1 MPCDAGLW
9 VARSGPKAPLY
20 GDVLKSS
27 GMLYIRSM
35 LRWPAEGVSRAPYRV
50 MSDPEIYAQEQERIF
65 RGPVW
70 NYLCL
75 EAELPE
81 PGGFRTA
88 SIGDTPILVAR
99 NREIRMARSG
109 RW

>member
-1 MPCDAGLW
+1 A
-9 VARSGPKAPLY
+9 VRSGILPPGCVTTEWRMDRVLY
-20 GDVLKSS
+20 S
-27 GMLYIRSM
+27 RSM
-35 LRWPAEGVSRAPYRV
+35 LEWPAEGVSRAPYRV

-81 PGGFRTA
+81 PGSFRTS
-88 SIGDTPILVAR
+88 SIGDTPIVVAR
-99 NREIRMARSG
+99 NKDGAIGAM
-109 RW
+109 

>member
-1 MPCDAGLW
+1 
-9 VARSGPKAPLY
+9 
-20 GDVLKSS
+20 
-27 GMLYIRSM
+27 MLE
-35 LRWPAEGVSRAPYRV
+35 WPAEGVSRAPYRV
-50 MSDPEIYAQEQERIF
+50 MSDPEIYAREQERIF

-81 PGGFRTA
+81 PGSFRTT

-99 NREIRMARSG
+99 NKEGAIGAMVNRCANKGPRHRLAHDQCL
-109 RW
+109 

>member
-1 MPCDAGLW
+1 MPRAGYIQLI
-9 VARSGPKAPLY
+9 
-20 GDVLKSS
+20 LK
-27 GMLYIRSM
+27 GT
-35 LRWPAEGVSRAPYRV
+35 AEGVSRAPYLV
-50 MSDPEIYAQEQERIF
+50 MSDPEIYAREQVRIF

-81 PGGFRTA
+81 PGSFRTA
-88 SIGDTPILVAR
+88 TLR
-99 NREIRMARSG
+99 LWWRETKTARSA